1 MPARRS
7 CTSSLTSHGGS
18 FRERRRTS
26 RIAWSPSL
34 QPAGTVDAA
43 RGKRMDKIKP
53 RSDFSKTFNR
63 VMSILA
69 PVALVWALVK
79 ILNHLQ

>member
-1 MPARRS
+1 
-7 CTSSLTSHGGS
+7 
-18 FRERRRTS
+18 
-26 RIAWSPSL
+26 
-34 QPAGTVDAA
+34 
-43 RGKRMDKIKP
+43 MDKIKP